1 MELRKEN
8 FSKADQ
14 LHIEKVAQIA
24 LEGIDTSEL
33 SKAQYVELVT
43 MLEYVALDN
52 LYRRRYKNS

>member
-14 LHIEKVAQIA
+14 EHVEKVAELA

-33 SKAQYVELVT
+33 SKAEYVELIV